1 MHVDGRRRLAPDL
14 NPPPRSGGLLKVAPR
29 ERDGHTEFSGESS
42 RGGQTYSPRQ
52 ERNTSTPKTWSSQP
66 SSFSRDNAP
75 HSNRSIA
82 PRATHDGSFRTRT
95 PRGNKQDWSSRQGR
109 WDKTQ
114 VSQKQKDKVPIAPP
128 SSKEFFHPPTPVMR
142 PATREPVDPN
152 VEATFYGENSDPLTQ
167 PPVTSLDSLPQSFTS
182 PPLMPGLLSCV
193 QSVLGPRARPTPI
206 QALSLKWVL
215 SSVAEESQ
223 KSVLPWKEFL
233 LASETG
239 SGKSIA
245 YLLPVL
251 QSLKRSE
258 LHAASQGPPPVDTSF
273 SPPLPRNPRG
283 LILAPTHELSRQ
295 LAAMAKSLLHE
306 VKLRVQCAS
315 RANISNGRSSSMAA
329 DVKAESLIH
338 GSGGGHP
345 IDLMVGTPM
354 KLLDMCRGRGWD
366 RLEEQEAQIAEL
378 EPYEFAG
385 NKDRSSHERL
395 RRVRTGRPE
404 MGLAN
409 VEWVVVD
416 EADVLFGERLFI
428 IFLSVSS

>member
-1 MHVDGRRRLAPDL
+1 M
-14 NPPPRSGGLLKVAPR
+14 APR
-29 ERDGHTEFSGESS
+29 ERDKSS
-42 RGGQTYSPRQ
+42 ESPR
-52 ERNTSTPKTWSSQP
+52 ERKHTTHLETNSSTPKTWSSQRT
-66 SSFSRDNAP
+66 SFSRDDAP
-75 HSNRSIA
+75 HSNNTVASRDT
-82 PRATHDGSFRTRT
+82 RDGSFRSRTR
-95 PRGNKQDWSSRQGR
+95 PGNKLDWSSRQGR
-109 WDKTQ
+109 WDKTLA
-114 VSQKQKDKVPIAPP
+114 SPKQKEKVNIIPP
-128 SSKEFFHPPTPVMR
+128 ASQEFFHPPSHVML
-142 PATREPVDPN
+142 PKTEPLDSN
-152 VEATFYGENSDPLTQ
+152 SEATTYGDNLDPLTQ
-167 PPVTSLDSLPQSFTS
+167 PPVTSLASLPQSFTS

-193 QSVLGPRARPTPI
+193 QSILGPRARPTPI
-206 QALSLKWVL
+206 QALSLKWVV
-215 SSVAEESQ
+215 SPIAEES
-223 KSVLPWKEFL
+223 KISAPSWKEFL

-251 QSLKRSE
+251 QSLKQSE
-258 LHAASQGPPPVDTSF
+258 LNSTPRPPLSIDGSF

-315 RANISNGRSSSMAA
+315 RANVSSGRSSSMAA
-329 DVKAESLIH
+329 DVKADSSVH
-338 GSGGGHP
+338 GGGGHP

-366 RLEEQEAQIAEL
+366 RLEEQEAQLTEL

-385 NKDRSSHERL
+385 NKDRASHEKM

-409 VEWVVVD
+409 VEWVVID
-416 EADVLFGERLFI
+416 EADVLFGM
-428 IFLSVSS
+428 